1 MATQSPQHGSVAA
14 NAAVNGIVKQDEAKG
29 RVPVH
34 IFDPEATPKEKAAA
48 AGKGRDQLKSVN
60 KVEGAGEKGMFNS
73 LSHAHCLRAP
83 DFQALNTRLIEV
95 SVSSGSGK
103 NAVPTITVSD
113 ADSGKK
119 HDNGKAIAGED
130 GVPKPPGDLQHGL
143 APTIPDWY
151 RVGWR
156 SVSGIDAP
164 PLPEGEERDK
174 GVLDMFL
181 SEQMYGDW
189 YHNAALIFFVSF
201 FITVCNNIFLF

>member
-1 MATQSPQHGSVAA
+1 MATQTPGNGSAAA
-14 NAAVNGIVKQDEAKG
+14 NAELNGIVKQDAAKG
-29 RVPVH
+29 VAVH
-34 IFDPEATPKEKAAA
+34 TFDPEATPQEKASA

-60 KVEGAGEKGMFNS
+60 KVEGAGERGMFITAFVVEISGAEHSSNTEVTLDTGNS
-73 LSHAHCLRAP
+73 
-83 DFQALNTRLIEV
+83 NNV
-95 SVSSGSGK
+95 
-103 NAVPTITVSD
+103 VPTITVSD
-113 ADSGKK
+113 ADVAAPKNDSKSK
-119 HDNGKAIAGED
+119 PVVADDAM
-130 GVPKPPGDLQHGL
+130 PKPPGDVEGI

-189 YHNAALIFFVSF
+189 YHNAALIFFVCF
-201 FITVCNNIFLF
+201 FYLNYYHFT